1 MRATQRTEVRSSARQ
16 LAKICESCTQGSGES
31 RPQPLVFCWAVV
43 CGIWHGNKKK
53 PTTNMSERA
62 EAVVSIICV
71 EGLCA
76 FCLFSIKDTFKGP
89 EFSQKITLSI
99 LNINVTHVSLPKM
112 SALLLFATSFRKR
125 KRALRVWKKAL
136 CDVIKQSTP
145 LPGHSSSFFVSFQ
158 KLFKVQ
164 QSINSSR

>member
-1 MRATQRTEVRSSARQ
+1 MRATQRTEVRPSARQ
-16 LAKICESCTQGSGES
+16 LAKICESCSQGSGES

-43 CGIWHGNKKK
+43 CGIWQGNKKTK
-53 PTTNMSERA
+53 HDKHVRA
-62 EAVVSIICV
+62 SRSSCFHHCV

-76 FCLFSIKDTFKGP
+76 FCLFSIKDMFKGP

-136 CDVIKQSTP
+136 CDVIK
-145 LPGHSSSFFVSFQ
+145 
-158 KLFKVQ
+158 
-164 QSINSSR
+164 

>member
-1 MRATQRTEVRSSARQ
+1 M
-16 LAKICESCTQGSGES
+16 
-31 RPQPLVFCWAVV
+31 
-43 CGIWHGNKKK
+43 
-53 PTTNMSERA
+53 
-62 EAVVSIICV
+62 
-71 EGLCA
+71 
-76 FCLFSIKDTFKGP
+76 FCLFSIKDMFKGP

-145 LPGHSSSFFVSFQ
+145 LPGHSSSFFV
-158 KLFKVQ
+158 VQ
-164 QSINSSR
+164 STTKHQFEQIKDEKNFHGRL